1 MSPRPNDRSTLER
14 RRTSDAEPDPRNHE
28 QPPPALVRERLRGSS
43 VLVPGAITVPCPDHG
58 ADVGEPCT
66 RTARGVCAER
76 IKRRAA
82 TR

>member
-1 MSPRPNDRSTLER
+1 MSPRSHDGNTLESR
-14 RRTSDAEPDPRNHE
+14 ATSDAEPDRRNHE
-28 QPPPALVRERLRGSS
+28 QPPPQVVRDRLRRSVMVPS
-43 VLVPGAITVPCPDHG
+43 VLTIACSNHG